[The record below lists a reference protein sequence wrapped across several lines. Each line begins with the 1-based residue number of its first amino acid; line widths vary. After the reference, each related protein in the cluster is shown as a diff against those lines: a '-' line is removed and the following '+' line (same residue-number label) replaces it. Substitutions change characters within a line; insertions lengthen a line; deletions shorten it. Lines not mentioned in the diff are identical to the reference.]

1 VTARTTTRLLIV
13 CVSLL
18 LAVGFVMLA
27 SSSAVRAMADE
38 GDPLYFVKRQA
49 CWLVLAIIAAWVV
62 IRIDYHWYRK
72 AVLPIG
78 VVALALLVL
87 VLIPGIG
94 VEVNGSRRWLG
105 VGLARIQP
113 SEFAK
118 IAMVIVL
125 AAWMAHVE
133 RRASDMRAGWI
144 LPICGLGLMLVLI
157 MREPD
162 FGTTL
167 LVGLVG
173 LMLMF
178 IGGTRWNY
186 LAVTIALG
194 VALFAIAIMDDPIRR
209 TRILAFLSPEKYPE
223 TAYHLTQ
230 SIVAF
235 IRGGFSGVG
244 IGNSIQKQRYLP
256 EPHTDFIYAIIA
268 EERGFIFT
276 ALILVLFLA
285 IMYCGV
291 KICNLAPET
300 FGRLMALGLTMIIVV
315 QAAINIGVVTGC
327 LPTKGI
333 ALPFISYGG
342 SSLLASVVGMAML
355 ANIGL
360 NGIEEHDDPSRS
372 VKDRNRRF

>member
-1 VTARTTTRLLIV
+1 
-13 CVSLL
+13 
-18 LAVGFVMLA
+18 MLA

-49 CWLVLAIIAAWVV
+49 CWLVLAVIAAWVV

-78 VVALALLVL
+78 IVALGLLVL

-105 VGLARIQP
+105 VGFARIQP

-118 IAMVIVL
+118 IAMVIML

-157 MREPD
+157 MSEPD

-167 LVGLVG
+167 LVGFVG

-186 LAVTIALG
+186 LAVTVALG
-194 VALFAIAIMDDPIRR
+194 MALFAIAIMDDPIRR
-209 TRILAFLSPEKYPE
+209 TRILAFLSPDRYPE

-291 KICNLAPET
+291 KICHLAPET
-300 FGRLMALGLTMIIVV
+300 FGRLMAFGLTMIVVV

-342 SSLLASVVGMAML
+342 SSLLASVVGMAIL

-360 NGIEEHDDPSRS
+360 NGIEERDDPSRS
-372 VKDRNRRF
+372 VQDRCRRF

>member
-1 VTARTTTRLLIV
+1 MTARTTTRLLIV